1 MPRILKI
8 IFLAVALPTCSAF
21 AQIRVGLIGLDT
33 SHVTAFAEMLNN
45 PQSPDHIAGARIV
58 AGYPGGSPD
67 IPSSADRLPQYTAT
81 LRDKYGVEIVPSI
94 PELLARVDAVM
105 LTSVDGRPHLEQIR
119 PVIAAH
125 KPVFIDKPLAAS
137 FKDAREILR
146 LCAAAQ
152 VPCFTASA
160 LRFYPSITALRAS
173 PAETLAVDAYS
184 PAPLEPHH
192 PDLYWYGIHGVE
204 ILYTLMGPG
213 CQWVERSF
221 SDDQEVVT
229 AQWTDGRIGVFH
241 GFRKGDHGYGA
252 TVYTTRGVRLSDPVK
267 GATYKQLLMEIVK
280 FFQSGV
286 PPVKPQETLEIFA
299 FMDAAQLSRQRA
311 GARVELREIQ

>member
-1 MPRILKI
+1 MGGTL
-8 IFLAVALPTCSAF
+8 LLSGLMCSAE
-21 AQIRVGLIGLDT
+21 IRVGLIGLDT

-45 PQSPDHIAGARIV
+45 SQSPDHIAGARIV

-67 IPSSADRLPQYTAT
+67 IPSSADRLPQYTAA
-81 LRDKYGVEIVPSI
+81 LRDKYGVEIVASI

-137 FKDAREILR
+137 LKDAREILR
-146 LCAAAQ
+146 LCAEAG

-160 LRFYPSITALRAS
+160 LRFYPAITAVRAS
-173 PAETLAVDAYS
+173 PTETLSVDAYS
-184 PAPLEPHH
+184 PATLEPHH
-192 PDLYWYGIHGVE
+192 PDLYWYGIHGIE

-221 SDDQEVVT
+221 SEDQEVVT
-229 AQWTDGRIGVFH
+229 AQWKDGRMGIFH

-252 TVYTTRGVRLSDPVK
+252 TVYTNAGVRLSEPVK
-267 GATYKQLLMEIVK
+267 GATYKQLVMEIVK
-280 FFQSGV
+280 FFQTGV
-286 PPVKPQETLEIFA
+286 SPVKPEETLEIFT
-299 FMDAAQLSRQRA
+299 FMDAAQLSRER
-311 GARVELREIQ
+311 GGTRVWLTAVP

>member
-1 MPRILKI
+1 MGGVLLLGCLSC
-8 IFLAVALPTCSAF
+8 LAR

-33 SHVTAFAEMLNN
+33 SHVTAFAEMLNTP
-45 PQSPDHIAGARIV
+45 PQSTDHIEGARIV

-67 IPSSADRLPQYTAT
+67 IPSSADRLPQYTAA
-81 LRDKYGVEIVPSI
+81 LREKYGVEIVSSI

-105 LTSVDGRPHLEQIR
+105 LTSVDGRTHLEQIR

-137 FKDAREILR
+137 LKDAREILH
-146 LCAAAQ
+146 LCAEAR

-160 LRFYPSITALRAS
+160 LRFYPAITAVRAP

-184 PAPLEPHH
+184 PATLEPHH

-229 AQWTDGRIGVFH
+229 AQWKDGRMGVFH

-252 TVYTTRGVRLSDPVK
+252 AVYTTTGVRPSEPVK
-267 GATYKQLLMEIVK
+267 GALYKQLLIEIVK
-280 FFQSGV
+280 FFQTGI
-286 PPVKPQETLEIFA
+286 PPVKPDETLEIFA
-299 FMDAAQLSRQRA
+299 FMDAAQLSRQR
-311 GARVELREIQ
+311 GGVRVDLREIQ